1 MLSESSPLQTE
12 DNTHVESI
20 ADNKARASER
30 SVNTETTF
38 AASSSK
44 EYQCSQCDISFKT
57 SKLLLKHYRLH
68 TDDFPYK
75 CWTCGEGFRDKYSK
89 LKHTEKHKGKLK
101 CYDCGKRYSHKSAF
115 QAHVCHGGESRG
127 HKAFKC
133 GLCEKTFKNK
143 DCLQNHM
150 PTHSEVPQFSCELCD
165 KQYTHR
171 SALYRHKRIHTL
183 NDETSHRLTDPD
195 ITRCIVCQKVFGDV
209 NSLKVHQRTHSG
221 ERPFNC
227 TQRGKCF
234 AQGSTLVGHLRTHA
248 DHPHKPFKCSDCGK
262 CFARV
267 ADFHIHQRIHT
278 REKPYECDQ
287 CVKRFRLNSSL
298 SKHRQVHLPV
308 ELRAANAKKNGSTVW
323 NCEYCGKVFTINS
336 HFRRH
341 ERTHTKPFKCAHCD
355 KRFSRKED
363 LALHREAHSNEKHEC
378 WVCGK
383 IFISFDKMR
392 THISIHT
399 GERPYTCP
407 VCEKGYI
414 CHKNFRRHVRS
425 HKTPS
430 S

>member
-30 SVNTETTF
+30 SVNTETSF

-44 EYQCSQCDISFKT
+44 EYQCSQCDMSFKT

-171 SALYRHKRIHTL
+171 SALHRHKRIHTL

-209 NSLKVHQRTHSG
+209 NSLKLHQRTHSG

-227 TQRGKCF
+227 TAAWKMLCARFNSCWAFTNARG
-234 AQGSTLVGHLRTHA
+234 
-248 DHPHKPFKCSDCGK
+248 
-262 CFARV
+262 
-267 ADFHIHQRIHT
+267 
-278 REKPYECDQ
+278 
-287 CVKRFRLNSSL
+287 
-298 SKHRQVHLPV
+298 
-308 ELRAANAKKNGSTVW
+308 
-323 NCEYCGKVFTINS
+323 
-336 HFRRH
+336 
-341 ERTHTKPFKCAHCD
+341 
-355 KRFSRKED
+355 
-363 LALHREAHSNEKHEC
+363 
-378 WVCGK
+378 
-383 IFISFDKMR
+383 
-392 THISIHT
+392 
-399 GERPYTCP
+399 
-407 VCEKGYI
+407 
-414 CHKNFRRHVRS
+414 
-425 HKTPS
+425 PS
-430 S
+430 SQTIQV